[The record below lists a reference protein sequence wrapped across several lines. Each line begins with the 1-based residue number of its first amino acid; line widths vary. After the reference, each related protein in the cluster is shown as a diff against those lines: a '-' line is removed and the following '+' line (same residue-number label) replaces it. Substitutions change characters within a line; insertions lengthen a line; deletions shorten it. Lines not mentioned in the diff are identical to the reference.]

1 MGTSWQLQED
11 TRGVKSTQ
19 QILTLF
25 ADVSQ
30 RRNDYIEIVSLSR
43 GVPQPTSWG
52 EYTREQWR
60 LWLRE
65 NSFDEKDMEGIVS
78 TWKHEFELNDFRE
91 TAKVEQWREEG
102 TRDSKKK
109 LVTDLY
115 GARDRQLALAF
126 LKCPPA
132 MMDTLLRQW
141 REYME
146 SSQYTQ
152 ERDRERPDRL

>member
-1 MGTSWQLQED
+1 MLQSPRSNLLDTLLSCPD
-11 TRGVKSTQ
+11 TRAVKSTQ

-65 NSFDEKDMEGIVS
+65 NSFDEKDMDGIVS

-91 TAKVEQWREEG
+91 TAKVEEWREEG
-102 TRDSKKK
+102 TRESKKTK
-109 LVTDLY
+109 LVS
-115 GARDRQLALAF
+115 
-126 LKCPPA
+126 
-132 MMDTLLRQW
+132 W
-141 REYME
+141 
-146 SSQYTQ
+146 
-152 ERDRERPDRL
+152 

>member
-1 MGTSWQLQED
+1 MALGCNHVDGAFCEAILNDCRTHLVPGTSWQLQED

-43 GVPQPTSWG
+43 GVPQLTSWG
-52 EYTREQWR
+52 GYTREEWR

-65 NSFDEKDMEGIVS
+65 NSFDEEDMHRIVS
-78 TWKHEFELNDFRE
+78 TWKQEFELNDFRE
-91 TAKVEQWREEG
+91 TEKVQQWRKEG

-109 LVTDLY
+109 LVKKAHET
-115 GARDRQLALAF
+115 ALG
-126 LKCPPA
+126 KS
-132 MMDTLLRQW
+132 T
-141 REYME
+141 
-146 SSQYTQ
+146 
-152 ERDRERPDRL
+152 